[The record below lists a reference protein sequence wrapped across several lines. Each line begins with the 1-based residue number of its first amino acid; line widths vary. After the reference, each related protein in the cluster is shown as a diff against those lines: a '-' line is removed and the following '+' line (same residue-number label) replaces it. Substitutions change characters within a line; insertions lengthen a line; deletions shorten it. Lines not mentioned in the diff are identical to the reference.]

1 VLLAIQALKEPLE
14 IRVLL
19 VSLAI
24 QVLKE
29 LKELK
34 V

>member
-1 VLLAIQALKEPLE
+1 MLLAIQALKEPLE